1 MGVQEGEEVDAEG
14 RVTRGPITLK
24 NGAVYTGQWLNG
36 IRDGYGS

>member
-1 MGVQEGEEVDAEG
+1 MAPQEGEEVDEEG

-24 NGAVYTGQWLNG
+24 NGAVYTGQWQNG